1 MHLTSWM
8 CQQDCV
14 QPQRPDEINA
24 KPGELVRK
32 GILQEEFTGEV
43 GEIVAVYVVS
53 ETQGRKA
60 GLLKHSA

>member
-24 KPGELVRK
+24 EPGELVQK
-32 GILQEEFTGEV
+32 GIQEWFTGEV
-43 GEIVAVYVVS
+43 GEIVAV
-53 ETQGRKA
+53 
-60 GLLKHSA
+60 

>member
-24 KPGELVRK
+24 KPGELVQK
-32 GILQEEFTGEV
+32 GILQEWFTGEV
-43 GEIVAVYVVS
+43 GEIVAV
-53 ETQGRKA
+53 
-60 GLLKHSA
+60 